1 LLAPLSASRAYA
13 KALSARSSFALL
25 QVPLI
30 RTADL
35 RSAMRLTTT
44 SILSLSLAG
53 SSLAAVVPRW
63 HYALSC
69 SDLWEAAPK
78 MLPDLEVY
86 IAEDVP
92 GESQSPFS
100 SS

>member
-1 LLAPLSASRAYA
+1 
-13 KALSARSSFALL
+13 
-25 QVPLI
+25 
-30 RTADL
+30 
-35 RSAMRLTTT
+35 MRLTTT